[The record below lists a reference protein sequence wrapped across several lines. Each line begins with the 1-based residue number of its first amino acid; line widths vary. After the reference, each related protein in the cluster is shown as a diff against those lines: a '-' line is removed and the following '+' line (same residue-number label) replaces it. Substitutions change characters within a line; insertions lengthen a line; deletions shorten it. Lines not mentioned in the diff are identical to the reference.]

1 MASKEISSDPNI
13 FNIYTALDIMEEK
26 CVRLIKGDFDVSKT
40 YNNDPSFMAKRWKT
54 LGAKF
59 LHIIDLDGARTG
71 IRGNFAIIEKIIKEI
86 GIPAQVGGGIR
97 KLDSVARY
105 MDAGASR
112 VILGSAAVKDP
123 DFVSKAFEK
132 YGPEKIV
139 LALDCRHGMV
149 AAEGWKENS
158 KFTANEIIHQFKPMG
173 LKYVVYTDIDRDGTL
188 QGPNLDGIEH
198 LLTEEKGIRLIAS
211 GGVGGI
217 EDVRSL
223 KGLRKKNLS
232 LDGVIIGKALYE
244 NKINPKNLF
253 CDDIYS

>member
-1 MASKEISSDPNI
+1 MVDKNTSSDPNI
-13 FNIYTALDIMEEK
+13 FNIYTAVDIMDEK
-26 CVRLIKGDFDVSKT
+26 CVRLLKGDFDISKT
-40 YNNDPSFMAKRWKT
+40 YNNDPVFMAKRWKS

-71 IRGNFAIIEKIIKEI
+71 IRGNFSIIEKIIKEV

-105 MDAGASR
+105 LEAGASR

-123 DFVSKAFEK
+123 DFVTKTFEK

-139 LALDCRHGMV
+139 LALDCRDGKV

-158 KFTANEIIHQFKPMG
+158 KFTAHEVITQFKSVG
-173 LKYVVYTDIDRDGTL
+173 LKYVAYTDIDRDGTL
-188 QGPNLDGIEH
+188 QGPNVEGIEH
-198 LLTEEKGIRLIAS
+198 LLQDESSVRIIAS
-211 GGVGGI
+211 GGVGSV
-217 EDVRSL
+217 EDVKAL
-223 KGLRKKNLS
+223 KVLKKKGLA

-244 NKINPKNLF
+244 NKIHPKSLF
-253 CDDIYS
+253 TDDIYS